1 MIILCYAVE
10 SSSVEQLRRNKR
22 CRYNAFERN
31 SVTPDLLLTLNRVT
45 RQLNFIRD

>member
-10 SSSVEQLRRNKR
+10 SSSVEQLRS
-22 CRYNAFERN
+22 RYNAFERN